1 MAGPASS
8 PMPKDTLRSSSLSAH
23 TPNTI
28 LEDMTVGEGY
38 SKELDM
44 SRFKMLA
51 GNSVPEL
58 AQQVADHLR
67 IPLMNCKCGRQSD
80 GEVELQLGESVRNT
94 NVFVIQ
100 STCPPV
106 NENLMELYF
115 ITRCLRRSSAKSITA
130 VIPYFGYARQDRK
143 MSARVPIS
151 ASDVAMLLESAGVD
165 RVLAVDLHCGQIQG
179 FFHNTPVDNLS
190 ALRDFTPYIAKEI
203 LHNYGDDPICIVSP
217 DAGGVA
223 RAKQFLEALTTM
235 SVNNISLAITVKH
248 RSGPGE
254 VEGMNVVG
262 EIEGKH
268 CIIVDDMIDT
278 AGTLCKSAETLKEM
292 GAKSVSACATHALFN
307 GPALERIE
315 KSVMEHVI
323 ISDTIPLR
331 PEACS
336 KIKVVSCAS
345 LLAEAIMCCQFGK
358 SVSGLFDMPDTGAKK
373 TSAVPG
379 VQKDMD

>member
-1 MAGPASS
+1 MATPIKDFGGKDRASS
-8 PMPKDTLRSSSLSAH
+8 LQPAVGKLVSDLSV
-23 TPNTI
+23 N
-28 LEDMTVGEGY
+28 DGY
-38 SKELDM
+38 DKVPDM

-51 GNSVPEL
+51 GNSVPAL
-58 AQQVADHLR
+58 AEKVAAHLR
-67 IPLMNCKCGRQSD
+67 VPLMQVKCGRAPD
-80 GEVELQLGESVRNT
+80 GEIDLQLGESVRNT
-94 NVFVIQ
+94 NVFVVQ

-106 NENLMELYF
+106 NENLMELFF
-115 ITRCLRRSSAKSITA
+115 ITRCLRRASAKSITA

-179 FFHNTPVDNLS
+179 FFHHTPVDNLS
-190 ALRDFTPYIAKEI
+190 ALRDFTPYLAREI
-203 LHNYGDDPICIVSP
+203 LKQYGDDPICIVSP

-254 VEGMNVVG
+254 IEGMNVVG

-323 ISDTIPLR
+323 ISDTIPLN
-331 PEACS
+331 PKACA
-336 KIKVVSCAS
+336 KIKVVSCAA

-358 SVSGLFDMPDTGAKK
+358 SVSGLFDINDV
-373 TSAVPG
+373 SATPALAT
-379 VQKDMD
+379 MD